1 MIRAQFFIDRSKK
14 ITGFHIKGHSMMAE
28 SGEDVLCAFV
38 SSAAYMAANT
48 ITDVIRAGATAKADD
63 GDMEVAV
70 AERDLEACQ
79 TVLAGLKLHLEETEK
94 QYPDN
99 LKVIITEV

>member
-1 MIRAQFFIDRSKK
+1 
-14 ITGFHIKGHSMMAE
+14 
-28 SGEDVLCAFV
+28 
-38 SSAAYMAANT
+38 
-48 ITDVIRAGATAKADD
+48 
-63 GDMEVAV
+63 MELAV

-79 TVLAGLKLHLEETEK
+79 AVLAGLKLHLEETEK